1 MYPAAKFHFPFENL
15 CCRASGRSVG
25 EEVAVVE
32 RDVDWLST
40 TGPDGAGGG
49 DSSSSSSKAETFF

>member
-1 MYPAAKFHFPFENL
+1 MYPAAEFHFPFENL

-32 RDVDWLST
+32 RDVDLLST
-40 TGPDGAGGG
+40 TGPGRQVVA
-49 DSSSSSSKAETFF
+49 SSSSWSKAEDIL